1 MEHRYTAIVLGRR
14 EVGETD
20 RIYTLY
26 TREQGKVRA
35 IARGVR
41 KPTAKLAGSLET
53 LMIARLT
60 VINGRGTGKI
70 AGAVAEEPFLSL
82 RTDFEALTR
91 SLRAFHY
98 LERLVDLGEPDE
110 RLYLLGREYLE
121 IADVLAGLKAGG
133 ASRLI
138 TEAFLL
144 QAFSELGYH
153 IEAHRDAGTGGPLAS
168 GGTYLFSP
176 SAGGVMDA
184 GTGSDPA
191 AVPVSENTVKLLRL
205 ILSNRL
211 RSCAKIKA
219 SERELRELERLTE
232 RFYRWI
238 AP

>member
-1 MEHRYTAIVLGRR
+1 MEHRYSAIVLSKR

-35 IARGVR
+35 VARGVR
-41 KPTAKLAGSLET
+41 KPSAKLAGSLET
-53 LMIARLT
+53 LMISRIT
-60 VINGRGTGKI
+60 VVNGRGTGKI
-70 AGAVAEEPFLSL
+70 AGAVPEESFLSL
-82 RTDFEALTR
+82 RTDFDSLTK

-110 RLYLLGREYLE
+110 RLYLLASEYLE
-121 IADVLAGLKAGG
+121 LADVFSGLHARD
-133 ASRLI
+133 AFRLI

-144 QAFSELGYH
+144 QLFSELGYH
-153 IEAHRDAGTGGPLAS
+153 IEAARDAATGAALAP

-176 SAGGVMDA
+176 SAGGVIVAA
-184 GTGSDPA
+184 GGGDPA
-191 AVPVSENTVKLLRL
+191 AVPISENSVKLLRL
-205 ILSNRL
+205 ILDNRL

-219 SERELRELERLTE
+219 SPRELRELERLTE